1 LPSDIP
7 DFLSTVALASDYNRE
22 MATPAVKL
30 EAAVKQKPAA
40 EAEIKEVIMDVT
52 GANNESGME
61 GGGVG
66 KTRRRRRGSRR
77 QRGGAQIGEEGSTP
91 TLVEKEGAG
100 SSSAPPVPVKPTAPV
115 AASSAPTI
123 QAGGAKKVA
132 PVVVIAPPKKKAPKV
147 TLVPKVSGKRAP
159 VKKTFKAKRVR
170 VLIKNRK
177 TVKRQ
182 QQALAKVDSMSEGE
196 VRTAAVAAG
205 LTRQDANAP
214 VELLRKMLR
223 DYQTMRGGF
232 L

>member
-1 LPSDIP
+1 
-7 DFLSTVALASDYNRE
+7 
-22 MATPAVKL
+22 
-30 EAAVKQKPAA
+30 
-40 EAEIKEVIMDVT
+40 MDV
-52 GANNESGME
+52 AAME
-61 GGGVG
+61 GGGAGG

-77 QRGGAQIGEEGSTP
+77 QRGGAAGEETVSAV
-91 TLVEKEGAG
+91 VEKEGAPVATKPVQN
-100 SSSAPPVPVKPTAPV
+100 SQPPAPTTQTSQTNQSQTPTPVP
-115 AASSAPTI
+115 S
-123 QAGGAKKVA
+123 QAGGAKKV

-147 TLVPKVSGKRAP
+147 TLVPKVAGKRAP

-182 QQALAKVDSMSEGE
+182 QQALQKVETMSETE

-214 VELLRKMLR
+214 VALLRTMLR